1 VSLATPVARPPVRPA
16 VVRVPALRVVLVTDS
31 YLPRLGGIE
40 LHVRDL
46 ATRLAAEG
54 HHVRVVTATGGP
66 RGAVADPFVVQR
78 LQPAGARGP
87 VDPSVWTGADR
98 AGLERAV
105 AGADVVHVHSSVLS
119 PLAWAA
125 ARAAHRAGVPAVVTV
140 HSMVPLGSALP
151 LAAALHPRRV
161 GALRWT
167 AVSEAVAAPLRRLTG
182 RPVGV
187 LHNGVDA
194 APWRGAAS
202 ERDGLRRD
210 GGDGHRPFT
219 VVSAGRF
226 TARKRVLPLVRVL
239 HAVRARVP
247 ADVPLRAVLVG
258 DGPQRGAVA
267 GALTRL
273 GMADWVQLP
282 GRTTR
287 DGLGRVFAA
296 ADAYVAPALWESFGL
311 AALEARCAG
320 LPVVGM
326 AGSGLAEFVA
336 DGVEG
341 RLAAD
346 DRDLARVLAGW
357 AVRPAEVARTARHNA
372 ATLPAVTWDR
382 VLPATLAEYRAAGA
396 GCGAGCGAASGA
408 PLARRAVAP
417 ASGAGVSG

>member
-1 VSLATPVARPPVRPA
+1 VSLATPLARPPAPPVA
-16 VVRVPALRVVLVTDS
+16 ARVPALRILLVTDS

-46 ATRLAAEG
+46 ASRLAAEG
-54 HHVRVVTATGGP
+54 HLVRVVTATGGP
-66 RGAVADPFVVQR
+66 PSLATDPFAVHR

-87 VDPSVWTGADR
+87 VDPAVWTGADR

-182 RPVGV
+182 RPVDV

-194 APWRGAAS
+194 APWRRTAAA
-202 ERDGLRRD
+202 RDL
-210 GGDGHRPFT
+210 GGDPARPFT
-219 VVSAGRF
+219 LVSAGRF

-239 HAVRARVP
+239 HDVRARVP

-258 DGPQRGAVA
+258 DGPQRPAVEA
-267 GALTRL
+267 AVTRL
-273 GMADWVQLP
+273 GMAQWVHLP

-287 DGLGRVFAA
+287 EGLGRVFAA
-296 ADAYVAPALWESFGL
+296 ADAYVAPAVWESFGL

-320 LPVVGM
+320 LPVAGM

-341 RLAAD
+341 RLATD
-346 DRDLARVLAGW
+346 DRDLARVLADW
-357 AVRPAEVARTARHNA
+357 AVRREAVARTARHNA
-372 ATLPAVTWDR
+372 VTLPAVTWDR
-382 VLPATLAEYRAAGA
+382 VLPATLGEYRAAR
-396 GCGAGCGAASGA
+396 AALGA
-408 PLARRAVAP
+408 PAPHRAAAP
-417 ASGAGVSG
+417 ALAVGVAG

>member
-1 VSLATPVARPPVRPA
+1 VSLATPVARPPAPPVLAAGP
-16 VVRVPALRVVLVTDS
+16 VLRVVLVTDS

-46 ATRLAAEG
+46 ATRLAAQG

-66 RGAVADPFVVQR
+66 RSGVADPFVVHR
-78 LQPAGARGP
+78 LQPAGAREP

-187 LHNGVDA
+187 LHNGVDPEPWRGT
-194 APWRGAAS
+194 APWR
-202 ERDGLRRD
+202 DGPRLA
-210 GGDGHRPFT
+210 GEHPFT
-219 VVSAGRF
+219 LVSAGRF

-267 GALTRL
+267 AAVARL
-273 GMADWVQLP
+273 GLADWVQLP

-287 DGLGRVFAA
+287 EGLGRLFAG
-296 ADAYVAPALWESFGL
+296 ADAYVAPAVWESFGL

-320 LPVVGM
+320 LPVAGM

-346 DRDLARVLAGW
+346 DRDLARVLARW
-357 AVRPAEVARTARHNA
+357 AVHPHEVARTARHNA
-372 ATLPAVTWDR
+372 TTLPGVTWDR

-396 GCGAGCGAASGA
+396 RPGASDGCRTGAASR
-408 PLARRAVAP
+408 ARLL
-417 ASGAGVSG
+417 GAGLPG